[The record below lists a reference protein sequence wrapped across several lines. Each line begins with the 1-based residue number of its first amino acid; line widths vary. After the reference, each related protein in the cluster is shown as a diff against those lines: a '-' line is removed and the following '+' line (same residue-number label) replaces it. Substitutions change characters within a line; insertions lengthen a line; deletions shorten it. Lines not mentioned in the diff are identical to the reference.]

1 MAREPYPKLAPE
13 AHRTLVQL
21 TKLMHE
27 SSIEAKLVHL
37 VYLRVSQLN
46 GCAFCVDRHA
56 HEALADGED
65 AQRLH
70 TLVVWR
76 ETPLFTPRERAAL
89 AWAEAMTTL
98 PAAPPSEALHEAT
111 RQAFSEK
118 EFVDLTFVIATINA
132 LNRIGVGF
140 KGEPRRR
147 ENR

>member
-1 MAREPYPKLAPE
+1 MFRESYWKLAPE
-13 AHRTLVQL
+13 AYRTLMQL

-46 GCAFCVDRHA
+46 GCAFCVDRHTY
-56 HEALADGED
+56 EALADGED
-65 AQRLH
+65 MQRLH

-76 ETPLFTPRERAAL
+76 ETAFFTPRERAAL

-98 PAAPPSEALHEAT
+98 PAAPPSDALHAAT
-111 RQAFSEK
+111 RQAFSEQ
-118 EFVDLTFVIATINA
+118 EFVDLTFVVATINA

-140 KGEPRRR
+140 KGEPKRRTL
-147 ENR
+147 